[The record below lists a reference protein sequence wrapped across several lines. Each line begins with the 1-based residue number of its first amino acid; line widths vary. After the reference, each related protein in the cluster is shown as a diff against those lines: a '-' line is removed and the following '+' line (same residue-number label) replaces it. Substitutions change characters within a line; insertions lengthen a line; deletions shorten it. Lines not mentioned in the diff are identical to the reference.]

1 MTCSST
7 VYDVYNPLGD
17 VCSLSSVDNEELLK
31 ENSAVGRSSALI
43 LYYCVFITFHCRRCV
58 RKFINNSP
66 VVKGDSITAYFNIS
80 GSVSSVVCCH
90 NPAPESGNKCTECEL
105 TLY

>member
-7 VYDVYNPLGD
+7 VYDVYNPSGD

-31 ENSAVGRSSALI
+31 ENSAVGKSLALI

-66 VVKGDSITAYFNIS
+66 VVKGDFDHCIFQHQWFCVQCSLLS
-80 GSVSSVVCCH
+80 
-90 NPAPESGNKCTECEL
+90 
-105 TLY
+105 